1 MKPAFLTPC
10 EIDLSLGCRLV
21 EDCTGFEDAELED
34 MAFSFDDSLL
44 SVVGNRCKF
53 RA

>member
-1 MKPAFLTPC
+1 MKPVFLTPC

-34 MAFSFDDSLL
+34 IAFLFYDSSL
-44 SVVGNRCKF
+44 SVADKRRKF
-53 RA
+53 WA